1 MRRVTSPWFHPAAEG
16 SEPLLE
22 VHSNC
27 PSSTDRMRGQA
38 ITCENRLTAHE
49 TDWPQRSMLAQSA
62 HDISRE
68 FRTLEYDPEPVG
80 ATRILLRS
88 VALSWDHRSWF
99 RRTDKR
105 GVIRKSEEQA

>member
-1 MRRVTSPWFHPAAEG
+1 M
-16 SEPLLE
+16 E

-49 TDWPQRSMLAQSA
+49 TDWPQRSMLAQTP

-68 FRTLEYDPEPVG
+68 LRALEYGPEPAG
-80 ATRILLRS
+80 ATRILLGS
-88 VALSWDHRSWF
+88 VALSWHRSWF

-105 GVIRKSEEQA
+105 GVIWKSEEQA

>member
-1 MRRVTSPWFHPAAEG
+1 
-16 SEPLLE
+16 
-22 VHSNC
+22 
-27 PSSTDRMRGQA
+27 MRGQA

-68 FRTLEYDPEPVG
+68 FRTFEYDPEPAG
-80 ATRILLRS
+80 ATWILLRS
-88 VALSWDHRSWF
+88 VALSWHRSWF

-105 GVIRKSEEQA
+105 GVIWKSEEQA